1 MIKESASEPRSLKIE
16 NLDSDLVVVGGGLS
30 GLCAAIAAA
39 RNGLKVVLIQDRPVL
54 GGNASSEVRL
64 WVLGATSHGGNNNRW
79 AREGGIINELLLEN
93 QFRNPGGNPVIFD
106 SILQDWADREDNLTL
121 LVNTVVFHCECADN
135 QIRKVHGFNS
145 QNSTMY
151 HVTGSLFADS
161 SGDGILVHLSGAAY
175 RMGAEQA
182 EEFDEP
188 MAPGEDYGKLL
199 GHSLYFYSKDVG
211 HPVDYVAPELALKDV
226 PALIPRYRSFKTS
239 EHGCSLWWI
248 EWGGRLDTIHQS
260 EEIKIEL
267 QKIVYGVWNYIKNS
281 GEFPEARNLALE
293 WVGTIPGKRESRR
306 GEGAYML
313 TQKDIVQQTP
323 HSDSVSHGGWSIDLH
338 PADGIYG
345 QEQGCNQY
353 HAKGIYGIPF
363 RCMYSQNIRNL
374 FLNGRLLS
382 ASHVAFGSTR
392 VMATSSAVGQAIGT
406 AAAVCKKHNA
416 LPHELPDSE
425 LMHTLKNQL
434 SADGHYVPDF
444 DALSHDNLVSEAK
457 ITVSSEYRLTG
468 FEHSGGWKP
477 LNESYGQLLPVTN
490 SGDHLITVPCIAS
503 EPTELTIEI
512 RVAEK
517 PSNHTPERVVAE
529 HKHTLASGEQQISI
543 PLQGEFAN
551 QYQFICF
558 KKNPLVSIGLSQD
571 FAAGILT
578 VKQGGLEKVSTKS
591 KQDAPEGLGVDSFE
605 FWVPERRPK
614 GQNIAFQSA
623 TSLHSFSKQSLTKGA
638 LRPTALPN
646 VWMAKPS
653 DPYPNITLEWDK
665 PVTAKTLTLYLDC
678 DYDHPLESVQYRH
691 HDRVM
696 PLLAHQIRCFVNGQ
710 LYRQIHDNRMGVIRI
725 ELNPEEPLEKLGLS
739 LRNSQGAP
747 VAVFGI
753 RIDE

>member
-1 MIKESASEPRSLKIE
+1 M
-16 NLDSDLVVVGGGLS
+16 
-30 GLCAAIAAA
+30 
-39 RNGLKVVLIQDRPVL
+39 
-54 GGNASSEVRL
+54 
-64 WVLGATSHGGNNNRW
+64 
-79 AREGGIINELLLEN
+79 
-93 QFRNPGGNPVIFD
+93 IFD

-121 LVNTVVFHCECADN
+121 LVNTVVFHCESSDN

-267 QKIVYGVWNYIKNS
+267 QRIVYGVWNYIKNS

-313 TQKDIVQQTP
+313 TQKDIVQQIP

-392 VMATSSAVGQAIGT
+392 VMKHFIGGW
-406 AAAVCKKHNA
+406 AGN
-416 LPHELPDSE
+416 
-425 LMHTLKNQL
+425 
-434 SADGHYVPDF
+434 
-444 DALSHDNLVSEAK
+444 
-457 ITVSSEYRLTG
+457 R
-468 FEHSGGWKP
+468 HSG
-477 LNESYGQLLPVTN
+477 S
-490 SGDHLITVPCIAS
+490 
-503 EPTELTIEI
+503 
-512 RVAEK
+512 RV
-517 PSNHTPERVVAE
+517 
-529 HKHTLASGEQQISI
+529 
-543 PLQGEFAN
+543 
-551 QYQFICF
+551 
-558 KKNPLVSIGLSQD
+558 
-571 FAAGILT
+571 
-578 VKQGGLEKVSTKS
+578 
-591 KQDAPEGLGVDSFE
+591 
-605 FWVPERRPK
+605 
-614 GQNIAFQSA
+614 
-623 TSLHSFSKQSLTKGA
+623 
-638 LRPTALPN
+638 
-646 VWMAKPS
+646 
-653 DPYPNITLEWDK
+653 
-665 PVTAKTLTLYLDC
+665 
-678 DYDHPLESVQYRH
+678 
-691 HDRVM
+691 
-696 PLLAHQIRCFVNGQ
+696 
-710 LYRQIHDNRMGVIRI
+710 
-725 ELNPEEPLEKLGLS
+725 
-739 LRNSQGAP
+739 
-747 VAVFGI
+747 
-753 RIDE
+753 

>member
-121 LVNTVVFHCECADN
+121 LVNTVVFHCESSDN

-313 TQKDIVQQTP
+313 TQKDIVQQIP

-425 LMHTLKNQL
+425 LMHILKNQL
-434 SADGHYVPDF
+434 SADGHYVPNF
-444 DALSHDNLVSEAK
+444 DALSHDNLVSDAK

-529 HKHTLASGEQQISI
+529 HKHTLTSGEQLISI
-543 PLQGEFAN
+543 PLQGEFAS
-551 QYQFICF
+551 QYQFVCF

-571 FAAGILT
+571 FAAGILS
-578 VKQGGLEKVSTKS
+578 VKQGGLEKVSTKA

-710 LYRQIHDNRMGVIRI
+710 LYRQIHDNRMGVIRM
-725 ELNPEEPLEKLGLS
+725 ELNPEKPLEKLGLS

-753 RIDE
+753 RVDE

>member
-106 SILQDWADREDNLTL
+106 SILQDWADREENLTL
-121 LVNTVVFHCECADN
+121 LVNTVVFHCESSDN

-211 HPVDYVAPELALKDV
+211 HRVDYVAPELALKDV

-313 TQKDIVQQTP
+313 TQKDIVQQIP

-416 LPHELPDSE
+416 LPHELPDSV
-425 LMHTLKNQL
+425 LMHTLKNRL
-434 SADGHYVPDF
+434 SADGHYVPNF

-477 LNESYGQLLPVTN
+477 LDESYGQLLPVTN

-529 HKHTLASGEQQISI
+529 HKHTLTSGEQLISI

-558 KKNPLVSIGLSQD
+558 KKNTLVSIGLSQD

-578 VKQGGLEKVSTKS
+578 VKQGGLEKVSTKA

-753 RIDE
+753 RVDE